1 MLISCKGAKPGAGL
15 PWVVRQLSGACLLV
29 TEVRRVEEGRLLG
42 GLHKEAEGSY
52 TCSSALI
59 SPLILNKD
67 TKYEANGPCIWK
79 ANLTCRA
86 TYWQSCPGRK
96 LVIEALTRRVLL
108 EDSPGEPRARATAL
122 SLWGRG
128 MAMAWRKS
136 EAKAGLPG
144 ETNGCP
150 QGILLKSPNW
160 TLRENENMSES
171 IMASDI
177 FGAGKKIQA
186 MNAGPRIAVI
196 AH

>member
-1 MLISCKGAKPGAGL
+1 
-15 PWVVRQLSGACLLV
+15 
-29 TEVRRVEEGRLLG
+29 
-42 GLHKEAEGSY
+42 
-52 TCSSALI
+52 
-59 SPLILNKD
+59 
-67 TKYEANGPCIWK
+67 
-79 ANLTCRA
+79 
-86 TYWQSCPGRK
+86 
-96 LVIEALTRRVLL
+96 
-108 EDSPGEPRARATAL
+108 
-122 SLWGRG
+122 
-128 MAMAWRKS
+128 MAWRKS

-160 TLRENENMSES
+160 TSEKMRENENMSES